1 MWELKP
7 EFRHYKEE
15 KEVKKKD
22 ELDDSDSD

>member
-15 KEVKKKD
+15 TAPAKKES
-22 ELDDSDSD
+22 DSDSDSD